1 MNNLLNKTTTKKL
14 SSIYNDVYILNQNN
28 PMNTKLQH
36 IEVTCPCCHQSRLVR
51 KTLLSDNNK
60 DKLKSTLCINCSNKS
75 KIIFYKESQNDT
87 YSCFILNGHKC
98 YIDDE
103 DINLIEYKNLQ
114 LSRDGKYVYVNDDE
128 QSGLLH
134 RLITNADK
142 KNIVNVDHINHNT
155 FDNRKKNLRF
165 ATHQENIFNS
175 KLSSNSKTG
184 FDNISICNR
193 KQKWFCQYRL
203 NNKRVTKRFYKFM
216 DAYNFIHNEKNRGNF
231 SYDIFNDSTLHLE
244 YAGIEFDDVAN
255 GTGLGLVFFTQYC
268 PHHCKGCQNPQTW
281 ERNKGIKF
289 TEDVFNQIINYYK
302 QTPFANRLTISGGEP
317 FENLIIVNYIVAEF
331 KRLYPQKK
339 VWIYTGYL
347 FEDLVRDIKNFALL
361 EMTDYLVDGKF
372 EIEKR
377 NVALQFR
384 GSSNQRIIDVQ
395 KTLEKGEIVL
405 YEQNS

>member
-14 SSIYNDVYILNQNN
+14 SSIYNDVYILNQNS

-36 IEVTCPCCHQSRLVR
+36 IEVICPCCHQSRLVR

-134 RLITNADK
+134 RLITNANER
-142 KNIVNVDHINHNT
+142 NIVDVDHINHNT

-175 KLSSNSKTG
+175 QISSNNKTG
-184 FDNISICNR
+184 FNNISICNR

-203 NNKRVTKRFYKFM
+203 NGKIITKRFYKFI
-216 DAYNFIHNEKNRGNF
+216 DAYNFIHDKKNHGDF
-231 SYDIFNDSTLHLE
+231 SYCIFKDVTLNLE

-255 GTGLGLVFFTQYC
+255 GVGLGLVFFTQYC
-268 PHHCKGCQNPQTW
+268 PHHCKGCQNSQTW

-347 FEDLVRDIKNFALL
+347 FEDLVRNMKNFALL
-361 EMTDYLVDGKF
+361 EMSDFLVDGKF
-372 EIEKR
+372 EIDKR
-377 NVALQFR
+377 DITLQFR
-384 GSSNQRIIDVQ
+384 GSTNQRIIDVK